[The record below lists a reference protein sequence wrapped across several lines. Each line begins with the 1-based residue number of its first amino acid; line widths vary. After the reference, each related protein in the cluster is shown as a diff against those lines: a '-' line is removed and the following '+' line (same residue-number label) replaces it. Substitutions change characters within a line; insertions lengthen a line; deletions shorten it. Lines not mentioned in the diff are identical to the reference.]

1 MKHTIET
8 LTFEVDRRRTVVKM
22 REGEGIRVGSERHS
36 DLRLEGPSVNR
47 MHAVIEDV
55 DGVPT
60 LMELRPGGR
69 HGVKL
74 VVGETFSV
82 GRMNVRLV
90 AVSTKAVEEAAP
102 EPPPAPPAPPAPP
115 PTPPVAVVEPE
126 ATITRETKHYN
137 RYQSGRSTPGIARI
151 MNEQRIE
158 ELRNTIGA
166 VFYEAPDEVDPHL
179 SLGAW
184 REVFEYIDVLEARLA
199 EAVARELA
207 QTQEPKP

>member
-55 DGVPT
+55 GGVPT

-74 VVGETFSV
+74 VVGEAFSV

-102 EPPPAPPAPPAPP
+102 EPPPAPPAPPPAPP
-115 PTPPVAVVEPE
+115 AADVEPE
-126 ATITRETKHYN
+126 PARASYFGGHTQVSPLGEALADAGVNRAKIEVTRSVVTAAYFRDE
-137 RYQSGRSTPGIARI
+137 
-151 MNEQRIE
+151 
-158 ELRNTIGA
+158 
-166 VFYEAPDEVDPHL
+166 PDESDPHL
-179 SLGAW
+179 SLGTW
-184 REVFEYIDVLEARLA
+184 REVFKYIDVLEAQVA
-199 EAVARELA
+199 EARTRELA
-207 QTQEPKP
+207 QTQEPKL